1 MSSRYQPASIEPKWQ
16 SYWEQNKSFRTP
28 GPGDPDFDS
37 TKPKYYV
44 LDMFPYPSGAGLHVG
59 HPEGYTAT
67 DILARWRRMS
77 GYNVLHP
84 MGWDA
89 FGLPAE
95 QYAVA
100 TGTHP
105 SITTKKNIQTFKA
118 QIKAL
123 GFSYDWDRE
132 VSTADPD
139 YYRWTQWIFRLLFDT
154 WYDHEQSAGRPIS
167 ELAVPENLEGKEL
180 EDFINSKRLAYLD
193 EIAVWWCPELGT
205 VLANEEVNDG
215 RSERGGFPCHREPM
229 RQWMLRITDY
239 AERLL
244 VDLETV
250 EWPEE
255 TKKQQSEWIGKSL
268 GAEVWFRIADLDL
281 SSDFSSQS
289 RFRKGPSGEAE
300 FSVFTTRPD
309 TLFGATYMVL
319 SPEHPLVPLLTIP
332 EQKREVE
339 DYQRQASSR
348 SERERTATKEKTGV
362 FTGGYAVNPVNKEF
376 LPIYVADYV
385 LDSYGTG
392 AIMAVPAHDERDF
405 DFAIAYNLPIVS
417 VYQSAEAPTREFTH
431 SDGRVDVCAPGDGV
445 SQNSD
450 FLNGLKVAEA
460 KLAIIEQLERAGTGR
475 AQVNYRLRDWIFSRQ
490 RYWGEPF
497 PVLLGE
503 DGALRAVDEADL
515 PVTLPDLPDF
525 QPTGRP
531 EPLLSKATEWMEV
544 TDSEGRR
551 WTRETNTMPNW
562 AGSCWYYLRYLD
574 PKNDVE
580 AWSKEKEQYWMPV
593 DLYVGGKEHAVL
605 HLLYARF
612 WHKVLYDRG
621 YVSTPEP
628 FKKLFHQGL
637 ITAFSYE
644 DPETKFLVPSDLV
657 EEYEEGKY
665 RHKDSGKE
673 LRQTTAKMSKSL
685 KNVVNPDDVIEEHGA
700 DALRLYEMFMGPLEA
715 SKPWNT
721 RAVDGVTR
729 FLNRS
734 YRLFMDED
742 DLRVNLKDRES
753 EGDEALEKALHR
765 CIKKVTEDLHSM
777 SFNTAVAAMMIFVNE
792 ATAKVE
798 SLSHSQ
804 LSRYTQLL
812 SIFAPHLG
820 EELWSLLGHQP
831 SVGLTEWPTYDE
843 NLCKQDELCYPIQIN
858 GKMRVKITLD
868 AEAGKDLV
876 EEKARE
882 AAAKYLEGQTI
893 KKVIVVP
900 KRLVNFV
907 LG

>member
-1 MSSRYQPASIEPKWQ
+1 MNNRYDPASIEPKWQ
-16 SYWEQNKSFRTP
+16 QYWEENDTFRTP
-28 GPGDPDFDS
+28 GPGDSDFDS
-37 TKPKYYV
+37 DKPKYYV

-77 GYNVLHP
+77 GFNVLHP

-105 SITTKKNIQTFKA
+105 SVTTKKNIETFKG

-123 GFSYDWDRE
+123 GFAYDWNRE

-139 YYRWTQWIFRLLFDT
+139 YYRWTQWIFKLLFDT
-154 WYDHEQSAGRPIS
+154 WYDHGQGKGRPIS
-167 ELAVPENLEGKEL
+167 ELPVPKGLSEKE
-180 EDFINSKRLAYLD
+180 EHDYVNSKRLAYLD

-244 VDLETV
+244 DDLDTV

-268 GAEVWFRIADLDL
+268 GAEVWFALENVQLTEDQKKEDRFRL
-281 SSDFSSQS
+281 SQS
-289 RFRKGPSGEAE
+289 GVAE

-319 SPEHPLVPLLTIP
+319 APEHPLVGSVTIP
-332 EQKREVE
+332 EQKREVD
-339 DYQRQASSR
+339 DYCRQAASR
-348 SERERTATKEKTGV
+348 SERERTASKEKTGV
-362 FTGGYAVNPVNKEF
+362 FTGGYAVNPVNGEK
-376 LPIYVADYV
+376 LPVYVADYV

-392 AIMAVPAHDERDF
+392 AIMAVPGHDERDF
-405 DFAIAYNLPIVS
+405 DFAVEYHLPIVS
-417 VYQSAEAPTREFTH
+417 VYKSKDEPTREFER
-431 SDGRVDVCAPGDGV
+431 DGETLFCTPGDGI
-445 SQNSD
+445 SENSD
-450 FLNGLKVAEA
+450 FLNGKSVAEA
-460 KLAIIEQLERAGTGR
+460 KSAIIERLEELGKGVAK
-475 AQVNYRLRDWIFSRQ
+475 VNYRLRDWIFSRQ

-497 PVLLGE
+497 PILLGE
-503 DGALRAVDEADL
+503 DGRLKAVGEDQL

-531 EPLLSKATEWMEV
+531 EPLLAKAEDWMKV
-544 TDSEGRR
+544 TDADGKV

-574 PKNDVE
+574 PNNDVE

-612 WHKVLYDRG
+612 WHKVLFDRG
-621 YVSTPEP
+621 YVSTAEP

-644 DPETKFLVPSDLV
+644 DPETKFLIPTDMV

-665 RHKDSGKE
+665 RHTEDQRE

-700 DALRLYEMFMGPLEA
+700 DALRIYEMFMGPLEA

-729 FLNRS
+729 FLGRS
-734 YRLFMDED
+734 YRLFVENETLRPNLED
-742 DLRVNLKDRES
+742 KDAQGS
-753 EGDEALEKALHR
+753 EELEKALHR
-765 CIKKVTEDLHSM
+765 CIKKVTEDLEGM
-777 SFNTAVAAMMIFVNE
+777 AFNTAVSAMMIFVNE
-792 ATAKVE
+792 ATANKE
-798 SLSHSQ
+798 GLSHSQ

-812 SIFAPHLG
+812 SVFAPHLG
-820 EELWSLLGHQP
+820 EELWSMLGHEP
-831 SVGLTEWPTYDE
+831 SVSLTSWPSFDE
-843 NLCKQDELCYPIQIN
+843 ELCKADELCYPIQIN
-858 GKMRVKITLD
+858 GKLRVKINLD
-868 AEAGKDLV
+868 AELGREQV
-876 EEKARE
+876 EARARE
-882 AAAKYLEGQTI
+882 AAAKYLEGKTV

-907 LG
+907 VS

>member
-1 MSSRYQPASIEPKWQ
+1 MSSRYTPASIEPKWQ
-16 SYWEQNKSFRTP
+16 GFWEQNSTFRTA
-28 GPGDPDFDS
+28 GPGDSDFDS
-37 TKPKYYV
+37 SKPKYYV

-67 DILARWRRMS
+67 DILARWKRMS

-105 SITTKKNIQTFKA
+105 SITTKKNIETFKA

-132 VSTADPD
+132 VSTADPT
-139 YYRWTQWIFRLLFDT
+139 YYRWTQWIFSLLFDT
-154 WYDHEQSAGRPIS
+154 WYDHQAGKGRPIS
-167 ELAVPENLEGKEL
+167 ELPVPPHLKGRER
-180 EDFINSKRLAYLD
+180 EDYINSKRLAYLD

-229 RQWMLRITDY
+229 RQWMLRITEY

-244 VDLETV
+244 ADLETV

-268 GAEVWFRIADLDL
+268 GAEVWFAVPTLDL
-281 SSDFSSQS
+281 TDDQLSESRLRRNSKGQS
-289 RFRKGPSGEAE
+289 E
-300 FSVFTTRPD
+300 FAVFTTRPD

-319 SPEHPLVPLLTIP
+319 SPEHSLVNHVTTP
-332 EQKREVE
+332 EQKRSVVE
-339 DYQRQASSR
+339 YQRQASSR
-348 SERERTATKEKTGV
+348 SDRERSASKEKTGV
-362 FTGGYAVNPVNKEF
+362 FTGGYAVNPLNGKS

-405 DFAIAYNLPIVS
+405 DFAIEYHLPVVS
-417 VYQSAEAPTREFTH
+417 VYKSQGEPKRDVTREGERLTCTP
-431 SDGRVDVCAPGDGV
+431 DDGV
-445 SQNSD
+445 AQNSD
-450 FLNGLKVAEA
+450 FLNGKSVAEA
-460 KLAIIEQLERAGTGR
+460 KSAVIDRLEELGAGK

-497 PVLLGE
+497 PILLSD
-503 DGALRAVDEADL
+503 DGRLKAVPTEEL

-531 EPLLSKATEWMEV
+531 EPLLAKAEDWIKVSDADGEW
-544 TDSEGRR
+544 S
-551 WTRETNTMPNW
+551 RETNTMPNW

-574 PKNDVE
+574 PNNDVE
-580 AWSKEKEQYWMPV
+580 AWSREKEQYWMPV
-593 DLYVGGKEHAVL
+593 DLYIGGKEHAVL

-621 YVSTPEP
+621 YVSTAEP

-644 DPETKFLVPSDLV
+644 DPDTRFLVPTDQV
-657 EEYEEGKY
+657 EEYEEGKF
-665 RHKDSGKE
+665 RHIESKKE

-734 YRLFMDED
+734 YRLYADED
-742 DLRVNLKDRES
+742 GFRSSLRERDRV
-753 EGDEALEKALHR
+753 GDPELEKALHR
-765 CIKKVTEDLHSM
+765 CIKKVTEDLESM
-777 SFNTAVAAMMIFVNE
+777 SFNTAVSAMMIFVNE
-792 ATAKVE
+792 ATANVDG
-798 SLSHSQ
+798 LSHSQ
-804 LSRYTQLL
+804 LSRYAQVL
-812 SIFAPHLG
+812 SVFAPHLG
-820 EELWSLLGHQP
+820 EELWEMLGHQP
-831 SVGLTEWPTYDE
+831 SIATTSWPSFE
-843 NLCKQDELCYPIQIN
+843 EALCQADELCYPIQIN
-858 GKMRVKITLD
+858 GKLRVKLNLK
-868 AEAGKDLV
+868 AEASKEEV
-876 EEKARE
+876 EARARE
-882 AAAKYLEGQTI
+882 AAAKYLEGKTV

-907 LG
+907 VG